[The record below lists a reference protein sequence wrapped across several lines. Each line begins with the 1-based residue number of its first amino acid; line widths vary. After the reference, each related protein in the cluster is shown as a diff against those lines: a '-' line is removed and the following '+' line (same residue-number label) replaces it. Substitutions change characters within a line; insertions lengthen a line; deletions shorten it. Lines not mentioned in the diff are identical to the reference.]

1 MKNKINKIK
10 NTLERINSKL
20 DDTQEWF
27 SDLEDRLAGI
37 TWKKWGKII
46 FKNENSL
53 TDLWNNVNHTN
64 FAC

>member
-1 MKNKINKIK
+1 MKNIINKIK

-37 TWKKWGKII
+37 T
-46 FKNENSL
+46 
-53 TDLWNNVNHTN
+53 
-64 FAC
+64 